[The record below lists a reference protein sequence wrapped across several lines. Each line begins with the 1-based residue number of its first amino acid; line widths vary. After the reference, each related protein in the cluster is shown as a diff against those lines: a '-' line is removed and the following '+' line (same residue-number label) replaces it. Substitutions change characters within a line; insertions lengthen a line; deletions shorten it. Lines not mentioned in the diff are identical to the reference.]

1 MNTTNLAANASG
13 AGLHRN
19 AIGLWSLVF
28 FVLATNGP
36 LTGLVGVAP
45 TAILLGNGV
54 GLPSAYLV
62 AGIVYLIFCVGFVA
76 MSRYIRKTGAFYA
89 YISAGLGRPV
99 GTAAA
104 FMAIV
109 AYMGLQMACYGMI
122 GFFLSQTLEQVGVF
136 VPWWG
141 ISIAIACIVLP
152 LSSRNVALN
161 GKTLGILMSVEVLT
175 LLVFDACVA
184 ASGGGPESFSLVSFT
199 PEAFFGPGVGAVFAF
214 VVSSFIGIETTA
226 IYAEETRNP
235 ERTIPLATYIS
246 VALITGLL
254 VLSSWLLIVS
264 YGPSSAVMVAQD
276 NPGGMWFDTA
286 GRVAGRW
293 LPMLMNVLLITS
305 LFSII
310 LSLQNALSRY
320 LYALGREHVF
330 LPVFA
335 RLHARHKTP
344 YIASTVLAVLSVVS
358 LVAFGLGHVDPM
370 TGVLP
375 LGSAPAALGVL
386 SVQALTSVAV
396 IGFFWK
402 SHRHTNLWQRFLAP
416 LISCLAMGTGV
427 TLLVTQMDLLTGGIA
442 ILNLLIPLGLLL
454 VAAYGVA
461 VALWLRSRRPE
472 IYARLKDASFD
483 E

>member
-1 MNTTNLAANASG
+1 MTNANTAADASSV
-13 AGLHRN
+13 GLDRN

-45 TAILLGNGV
+45 TAILLGNGI

-62 AGIVYLIFCVGFVA
+62 AGTVYLLFCVGFVA

-89 YISAGLGRPV
+89 YISAGLGRPL

-104 FMAIV
+104 FLAIV
-109 AYMGLQMACYGMI
+109 AYIGLQMACYGMI
-122 GFFLSQTLEQVGVF
+122 GFFLSQTLEQVQLS
-136 VPWWG
+136 VPWWL
-141 ISIAIACIVLP
+141 ISIAVACIVWP

-161 GKTLGILMSVEVLT
+161 GKTLGLLMSAEVLT
-175 LLVFDACVA
+175 LLVFDLSVTA
-184 ASGGGPESFSLVSFT
+184 AGGGPESFSTASFT
-199 PEAFFGPGVGAVFAF
+199 AEAFLGPGVGAVFAF
-214 VVSSFIGIETTA
+214 VVSAFIGIETTA

-246 VALITGLL
+246 VVLITALL

-264 YGPSSAVMVAQD
+264 YGPSQAAAVAEA

-286 GRVAGRW
+286 ERVAGRW

-320 LYALGREHVF
+320 LYALGREQVF

-335 RLHARHKTP
+335 RLHPRHKTP
-344 YIASTVLAVLSVVS
+344 HIASFVLAFLSIVS
-358 LVAFGLGHVDPM
+358 LIIFGLGEVDPM

-396 IGFFWK
+396 ICFFWRAP
-402 SHRHTNLWQRFLAP
+402 RHTNLWQRLLAP
-416 LISCLAMGTGV
+416 LISFAAMATGV
-427 TLLVTQMDLLTGGIA
+427 GLLIAQIDLLTGGIA
-442 ILNLLIPLGLLL
+442 ILNTLIPLGLLA
-454 VAAYGVA
+454 VAAYGLG
-461 VALWLRSRRPE
+461 VALWLRRWRPKV
-472 IYARLKDASFD
+472 YARLKDASLD
-483 E
+483 D